1 LSDKSKVVGR
11 EDWKTRRFR
20 NTRARLL
27 LALALNAGA
36 LNTSAFAQSTALT
49 WQQIRERFEAGNPT
63 LRAARIGIDE
73 AKAQEI
79 TAYLRP
85 NPDMTTTLD
94 QFDPIT
100 PNPYRPLANVLPLV
114 SASYLHER
122 QHKRELRQ
130 ESAQKA
136 TAIAVSQQADQER
149 TLLFDL
155 RNAFVQTLQAKA
167 VLALARENLE
177 YWDRVLAV
185 TNDRFKAG
193 DIAQID
199 LDRLELQRVQF
210 ESDVQMAQV
219 NARTAKIQLLTLMN
233 DRAPVEQ
240 FDVAGTFDFSEQVMP
255 LEEFRTLALEAR
267 PDLKAAVQS
276 VDKARTDHRLAV
288 ANGSTDPT
296 FGVDLGRNPPIPA
309 YIGFSMTIPLRVF
322 DKNQGEKARTELDI
336 RRTERLREAAEAQVF
351 SDVDSAYATLG
362 GNLTLLRAYKARY
375 LQRAVNVRDTE
386 AFAYQHG
393 GASLLDFLNSQNQY
407 RTVQLSYLN
416 LIGSYMTAASQLNL
430 AVGREVIQ

>member
-1 LSDKSKVVGR
+1 MSDKSKVVGR

-219 NARTAKIQLLTLMN
+219 SARTARIQLLTLMN
-233 DRAPVEQ
+233 DRTPVEQ

-255 LEEFRTLALEAR
+255 LEEFRTMALEAR

>member
-177 YWDRVLAV
+177 YWDRVLTV

-219 NARTAKIQLLTLMN
+219 SARTARIQLLTLMN
-233 DRAPVEQ
+233 DRTPVEQ

-255 LEEFRTLALEAR
+255 LEEFRTMALEAR

>member
-36 LNTSAFAQSTALT
+36 LNTSAVAQSTVLN

-219 NARTAKIQLLTLMN
+219 SARTARIQLLTLMN
-233 DRAPVEQ
+233 DRTPVEQ

-255 LEEFRTLALEAR
+255 LEEFRTMALEAR

>member
-1 LSDKSKVVGR
+1 MSDKSKVVGR

-36 LNTSAFAQSTALT
+36 LNTSAVAQSTVLN

-322 DKNQGEKARTELDI
+322 DKNQGERARTELDI

>member
-1 LSDKSKVVGR
+1 MSDKSKVVGR